1 MDELIYAQ
9 DGAVATLTFN
19 RPQARNAMT
28 WAMYEGLYETCE
40 RVDADSSVRV
50 LLLRGAGDRAF
61 VAGTDI
67 GQFTAFQSAQ
77 DALDYEARMDRVLS
91 RLETVAKPVVA
102 LIRGYAVGGGAAI
115 AACCD
120 LRLAASDAQYG
131 FPIARTLGNCLSM
144 ANYARLAD
152 LIGPVRVKDLIFR
165 ARLVGAE
172 EGHAIGLFA
181 EVVSPDQLESRGRE
195 LANQLA
201 AHAPLTLWATKEAL
215 RRLRAARAQIDGH
228 DLVTRCYTSAD
239 FREGVRA
246 FLDKRPPQWQG
257 R

>member
-1 MDELIYAQ
+1 MDDLIYAQ
-9 DGAVATLTFN
+9 DGPVATLTFN

-28 WAMYEGLYETCE
+28 WAMYEGLHETCE
-40 RVDADSSVRV
+40 RIDADNSVRV

-67 GQFTAFQSAQ
+67 SQFTSFQTEQ
-77 DALDYEARMDRVLS
+77 DALDYEARMDRVIT

-115 AACCD
+115 AAACD
-120 LRLAASDAQYG
+120 LRLAAADAQYG
-131 FPIARTLGNCLSM
+131 FPIARTLGNCLSA

-152 LIGPVRVKDLIFR
+152 LIGSARVKDLVFR
-165 ARLVGAE
+165 ARLVGAD
-172 EGHAIGLFA
+172 EGHAIGLFT
-181 EVVSPDQLESRGRE
+181 EVVPTGELEARGRA
-195 LANQLA
+195 LALQLA
-201 AHAPLTLWATKEAL
+201 SHAPLTLWATKEAL
-215 RRLRAARAQIDGH
+215 RRLRASRAQIDTH
-228 DLVTRCYTSAD
+228 DLITRCYTSVD